1 MLDYKPNIVL
11 SNQEYNVVGTRPI
24 RHDGLDK
31 VTGRA
36 RYGADINLPGL
47 LYGKIL
53 RSPHAHARIK
63 SIDTSKAMDLPGVKA
78 VVTSKDLVQISDKA
92 SDVGEGE
99 IRNIGFMSR
108 NCLANEKAL
117 YKGHAVAAVA
127 ATSLHVA
134 EEALSLIEV
143 DYEVLPPVLSSR
155 EAMKEDAPLLH
166 EGLVTVPE
174 ATGAGGTSD
183 DGAGGSNVGKRF
195 QHRLGDIEKGFQ
207 EADVI
212 VEREFSTEAVHQGY
226 IEPHTATAL
235 WDMEGN
241 ITLWSSSQGQFA
253 IREQTANLLGVPVSK
268 VKAIPM
274 EIGGGFGGKTITYVE
289 PVAAALSRKAQQ
301 PVKVTMS
308 RIEVFEGTGPT
319 SGTNIRVKM
328 GATKDG
334 HITAAEAT
342 LVYEAGAFPG
352 SPVGG
357 GARCMFA
364 PYDIPNGHI
373 DAVDVVVNKPKV
385 AAYRAPGAPAAAF
398 AVEQVVDEICQK
410 ISMDPLKFRMLNAS
424 KEGTRQIVG
433 PVFGT
438 IGNVETLEATRD
450 HPHYAA
456 PLEGPYRGRGVASG
470 FWGNGGGPASAI
482 ASVNS
487 DGSVSLVE
495 GSPDIGGS
503 RVVVAMQLAE
513 VLGIA
518 AEDVNPSVGDTDSI
532 GFTSPTGGSSVA
544 YKTGLACYE
553 AGQDIKRQMMQRAA
567 TIWETSVENVE
578 YQDGALS
585 HRTDPDLRIT
595 FKEMAAR
602 LNLNGGPIVGRAT
615 VNDRRNG
622 NAFATHIVDVEVDP
636 ETGKVD
642 ILRYT
647 AVQDCGKAIHP
658 SYVEGQIQG
667 GAVQGIGWALNEEY
681 FFNDQGQMVNSSFLD
696 YRMPTSLDLPMIDTV
711 IVEVPHGGHPFSV
724 RGVAELPLVPPMAA
738 IANAVGNAIG
748 VRMTQLPMSP
758 GRILEALEE
767 KNSNG
772 SDSGR

>member
-36 RYGADINLPGL
+36 QYGADINLPGL

-63 SIDTSKAMDLPGVKA
+63 SIDTSKAEALPGIKA
-78 VVTSKDLVQISDKA
+78 VVTHKDFVQISA
-92 SDVGEGE
+92 RAADVAEGE

-108 NCLANEKAL
+108 NCMAHEKAL
-117 YKGHAVAAVA
+117 YKGHAIAAVA
-127 ATSLHVA
+127 ATSQHVA
-134 EEALSLIEV
+134 EEALALINVE
-143 DYEVLPPVLSSR
+143 YEVLTPVLR
-155 EAMKEDAPLLH
+155 AKDAMKDDAPLLH
-166 EGLVTVPE
+166 DGLVTVAE
-174 ATGAGGTSD
+174 AMGAGGTSD
-183 DGAGGSNVGKRF
+183 DGTGGSNVCKHF
-195 QHRLGDIEKGFQ
+195 EHRLGDIEKGFQ

-235 WDMEGN
+235 WGDEGN
-241 ITLWSSSQGQFA
+241 ITVWSSSQGQFA
-253 IREQTANLLGVPVSK
+253 MREQTAKLLGVSVSR
-268 VKAIPM
+268 VKCIPM

-289 PVAAALSRKAQQ
+289 PVAAALSRKSRQ
-301 PVKVTMS
+301 PVKVTMN

-319 SGTNIRVKM
+319 SGTNIWVKM

-334 HITAAEAT
+334 RITAAET
-342 LVYEAGAFPG
+342 KLVYEAGAFPG

-364 PYDIPNGHI
+364 PYDIPNGYI

-398 AVEQVVDEICQK
+398 AVEQVVDDICEQ
-410 ISMDPLKFRMLNAS
+410 IGMDPLEFRLLNAS

-450 HPHYAA
+450 HPHYSA
-456 PLEGPYRGRGVASG
+456 PLEGAYKGRGVASG

-482 ASVNS
+482 ASVNP
-487 DGSVSLVE
+487 DGTVSLVE
-495 GSPDIGGS
+495 GSPDIGGT

-513 VLGIA
+513 VLGIPV
-518 AEDVNPSVGDTDSI
+518 EDVKPSVGDTDSI

-553 AGQDIKRQMMQRAA
+553 AAQDIKRQMMQRAA
-567 TIWETSVENVE
+567 TVWETSLDNVE
-578 YQDGALS
+578 YQDGVLS
-585 HRTDPDLRIT
+585 HRDDPDLRIS
-595 FKEMAAR
+595 FKDMAER
-602 LNLNGGPIVGRAT
+602 LNNNGGPIVGRAT

-681 FFNDQGQMVNSSFLD
+681 FFNENGQMMNSSFLD

-711 IVEVPHGGHPFSV
+711 IVEVPHGGHPFAI

-738 IANAVGNAIG
+738 IANAVQDAIG

-767 KNSNG
+767 KNG
-772 SDSGR
+772 SGS